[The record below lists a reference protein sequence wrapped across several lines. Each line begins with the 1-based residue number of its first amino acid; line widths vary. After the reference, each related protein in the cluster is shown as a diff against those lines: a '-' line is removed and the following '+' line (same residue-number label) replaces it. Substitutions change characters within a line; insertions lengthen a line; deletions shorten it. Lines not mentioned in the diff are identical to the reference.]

1 MSLLFGSGPARL
13 PTAGLGWLPAHRPG
27 REITNSD
34 SRQSRVRRDDDNFR
48 ATVQTARDNIY
59 RGGYALGSG
68 PGVERFLKEE
78 SLVPTLVCHSIQ
90 HIYDLISTPE
100 RILPL
105 PEKLQL

>member
-1 MSLLFGSGPARL
+1 MGRCPCPQCTINKADFA
-13 PTAGLGWLPAHRPG
+13 ALGTT
-27 REITNSD
+27 IDSD